1 MVLNLL
7 IDLAMVEYTINVNE
21 VEDLQ
26 TVNDVAELH
35 QMFAR
40 AQSTV
45 VQGGTV
51 FLVRRTPD
59 GTVYKFDEITTEADM
74 ENYKESVFEYL

>member
-1 MVLNLL
+1 M
-7 IDLAMVEYTINVNE
+7 AEYTINVSD

-26 TVNDVAELH
+26 MVGDVVELN
-35 QMFAR
+35 QMFTK

-51 FLVRRTPD
+51 VLIRRTPD
-59 GTVYKFDEITTEADM
+59 GSVYKFDEITTEADV
-74 ENYKESVFEYL
+74 ENYKETVFKYLQ

>member
-1 MVLNLL
+1 MP
-7 IDLAMVEYTINVNE
+7 EYTINVSE

-26 TVNDVAELH
+26 TISNVAELNK
-35 QMFAR
+35 MFAR

-51 FLVRRTPD
+51 VLVRRTPD
-59 GTVYKFDEITTEADM
+59 GSVYKFDEITTEADV
-74 ENYKESVFEYL
+74 ENYKQMVFKYL

>member
-1 MVLNLL
+1 M
-7 IDLAMVEYTINVNE
+7 AEYTINVSE

-26 TVNDVAELH
+26 TISNVAELNK
-35 QMFAR
+35 MFAR

-51 FLVRRTPD
+51 VLVRRNQD
-59 GTVYKFDEITTEADM
+59 GSVYKFDEITTEAEV
-74 ENYKESVFEYL
+74 ENYKEMVFKYL

>member
-1 MVLNLL
+1 M
-7 IDLAMVEYTINVNE
+7 AEYTINVNE

-26 TVNDVAELH
+26 TISNAAELD
-35 QMFAR
+35 QIFAR

-51 FLVRRTPD
+51 LLVRRAPD
-59 GTVYKFDEITTEADM
+59 GSKYTFDEMTTEADI
-74 ENYKESVFEYL
+74 ENYKQTVFKYL

>member
-1 MVLNLL
+1 M
-7 IDLAMVEYTINVNE
+7 AEFTINVSE

-26 TVNDVAELH
+26 TINNVDELNK
-35 QMFAR
+35 MFAR

-51 FLVRRTPD
+51 FLVRRTSD
-59 GTVYKFDEITTEADM
+59 GTTYKFDEITTEADI
-74 ENYKESVFEYL
+74 ENYKQSVFKYL

>member
-1 MVLNLL
+1 M
-7 IDLAMVEYTINVNE
+7 AEYTINVSE

-26 TVNDVAELH
+26 TISNVAELS

-51 FLVRRTPD
+51 ILVRRTSD
-59 GTVYKFDEITTEADM
+59 GSIYKFDEITTEADV
-74 ENYKESVFEYL
+74 ENYKQMVFKYL

>member
-1 MVLNLL
+1 M
-7 IDLAMVEYTINVNE
+7 AEYTINVSE

-26 TVNDVAELH
+26 TISNVAELNK
-35 QMFAR
+35 MFAR

-51 FLVRRTPD
+51 VLVRRNMD
-59 GTVYKFDEITTEADM
+59 GSVYKFDEITTEVEV
-74 ENYKESVFEYL
+74 ENYKEMVFKYL

>member
-1 MVLNLL
+1 M
-7 IDLAMVEYTINVNE
+7 AEYTINVSE

-26 TVNDVAELH
+26 TISNVAELNK
-35 QMFAR
+35 MFAR

-51 FLVRRTPD
+51 ILVRGTPD
-59 GTVYKFDEITTEADM
+59 GSVYKFDEITTEAEV
-74 ENYKESVFEYL
+74 ENYKQMVFKYL

>member
-1 MVLNLL
+1 M
-7 IDLAMVEYTINVNE
+7 AEYTINVSD

-26 TVNDVAELH
+26 MVGDVVELN

-51 FLVRRTPD
+51 ILIRRTPD
-59 GTVYKFDEITTEADM
+59 GSVYKFDEITTEADV
-74 ENYKESVFEYL
+74 ENYKETVFKYLQ

>member
-1 MVLNLL
+1 M
-7 IDLAMVEYTINVNE
+7 AEYTINVSE

-26 TVNDVAELH
+26 MVSNVVELN

-51 FLVRRTPD
+51 VLVRRTPD
-59 GTVYKFDEITTEADM
+59 GSVYKFDEITAEADV
-74 ENYKESVFEYL
+74 ENYKETVFKYLQ

>member
-1 MVLNLL
+1 M
-7 IDLAMVEYTINVNE
+7 AEYIINVSE

-26 TVNDVAELH
+26 TIRSVAELN
-35 QMFAR
+35 QMCAR

-51 FLVRRTPD
+51 ILVRRTP
-59 GTVYKFDEITTEADM
+59 GGSVYKFDEITTEIDV
-74 ENYKESVFEYL
+74 ENFRLQVFKYL

>member
-1 MVLNLL
+1 M
-7 IDLAMVEYTINVNE
+7 AEYTINVSE

-26 TVNDVAELH
+26 TISNVAELN
-35 QMFAR
+35 QMFTR

-51 FLVRRTPD
+51 MLVRRTPD
-59 GTVYKFDEITTEADM
+59 GSVYKFDEITTEADV
-74 ENYKESVFEYL
+74 ENYKQMVFKYL

>member
-1 MVLNLL
+1 M
-7 IDLAMVEYTINVNE
+7 AEYTINVSE

-26 TVNDVAELH
+26 TTNDIVELNRI
-35 QMFAR
+35 FAR

-51 FLVRRTPD
+51 FLVRRTSD
-59 GTVYKFDEITTEADM
+59 GTPYKFDELTSEADM
-74 ENYKESVFEYL
+74 ENYKGTVFKYL

>member
-1 MVLNLL
+1 M
-7 IDLAMVEYTINVNE
+7 AEYTINVSE
-21 VEDLQ
+21 VEELQ
-26 TVNDVAELH
+26 TISNAAELN

-51 FLVRRTPD
+51 ILVRRTAD
-59 GTVYKFDEITTEADM
+59 GSVYKFDEITTEADI
-74 ENYKESVFEYL
+74 ENYKQTVFKYL

>member
-1 MVLNLL
+1 M
-7 IDLAMVEYTINVNE
+7 AEYTINVSE

-26 TVNDVAELH
+26 TISNVAELN
-35 QMFAR
+35 QMFAK

-51 FLVRRTPD
+51 VLVRRTPD
-59 GTVYKFDEITTEADM
+59 GAVYKFDEITTEADI
-74 ENYKESVFEYL
+74 ENYKETVFKYLQ

>member
-1 MVLNLL
+1 M
-7 IDLAMVEYTINVNE
+7 AEYTINVSE

-26 TVNDVAELH
+26 MVSNVAELN
-35 QMFAR
+35 QMFTR

-51 FLVRRTPD
+51 VLVRRTSD
-59 GTVYKFDEITTEADM
+59 GSAYKFDEITTEAEI
-74 ENYKESVFEYL
+74 ENYKQTVFKYL

>member
-1 MVLNLL
+1 MP
-7 IDLAMVEYTINVNE
+7 EYTIDVNA

-26 TVNDVAELH
+26 TINNLAELN

-45 VQGGTV
+45 VQGGIV
-51 FLVRRTPD
+51 VLARRTPG
-59 GTVYKFDEITTEADM
+59 GTVVKFDEITTEGDL
-74 ENYKESVFEYL
+74 ENYKETVLKYVQ

>member
-1 MVLNLL
+1 M
-7 IDLAMVEYTINVNE
+7 AEYTINVSE

-26 TVNDVAELH
+26 TISNVAELSK
-35 QMFAR
+35 MLAK

-51 FLVRRTPD
+51 ILVRRTPD
-59 GTVYKFDEITTEADM
+59 GSIYKFDEITTEADV
-74 ENYKESVFEYL
+74 ENYKQTVFKYLE

>member
-1 MVLNLL
+1 M
-7 IDLAMVEYTINVNE
+7 AEYTINVSE

-26 TVNDVAELH
+26 TISNVAELNK
-35 QMFAR
+35 MFAR

-51 FLVRRTPD
+51 VLVRRNPD
-59 GTVYKFDEITTEADM
+59 CSVYKFDEITTEAEV
-74 ENYKESVFEYL
+74 ENYKEMVFKYL

>member
-1 MVLNLL
+1 M
-7 IDLAMVEYTINVNE
+7 AEYTINVSE
-21 VEDLQ
+21 IEDHQ
-26 TVNDVAELH
+26 TISNVAELI

-51 FLVRRTPD
+51 ILIRRTPD
-59 GTVYKFDEITTEADM
+59 GSVYKFDEIITETGI
-74 ENYKESVFEYL
+74 ENYKLQVFKYL

>member
-1 MVLNLL
+1 M
-7 IDLAMVEYTINVNE
+7 AEYTINVSE
-21 VEDLQ
+21 VEGLQ
-26 TVNDVAELH
+26 TINNVVELN

-51 FLVRRTPD
+51 ILVRSTPD
-59 GTVYKFDEITTEADM
+59 GSVYKYDEITTEADI
-74 ENYKESVFEYL
+74 ENYKLTVFKYL

>member
-1 MVLNLL
+1 M
-7 IDLAMVEYTINVNE
+7 AEYTINVSE

-26 TVNDVAELH
+26 MVSNVAELN
-35 QMFAR
+35 QMFTR

-51 FLVRRTPD
+51 TLVRRTSD
-59 GTVYKFDEITTEADM
+59 GSVYKFAEITTEAEI
-74 ENYKESVFEYL
+74 ENYKQTVFKYL